1 MMKIKIISA
10 IYLTV
15 ALMTLV
21 SCGSSHGDTSIPLP
35 EYISEITLDEDN
47 NVTDQLQTETII
59 IMDQYAYI
67 LMTATQIPLI
77 VTKVRLVWR
86 EDVVASYMAE
96 RSITL
101 TEMIM

>member
-1 MMKIKIISA
+1 MVESA
-10 IYLTV
+10 RKALYTGHIGDGKMLACDRTLTWV
-15 ALMTLV
+15 EPV
-21 SCGSSHGDTSIPLP
+21 
-35 EYISEITLDEDN
+35 N
-47 NVTDQLQTETII
+47 QLQTETII